1 MYIGGN
7 LNAETERMARTSRW
21 TEQERREAVELVL
34 DGMAEGKT
42 LADTVRDIARGQR
55 KAGKL
60 GAEILTQGQV
70 RRWVVEDETQ
80 FAQYQRMKRM
90 LGQAFAEEALHIA
103 RESTTATT
111 ALDRV
116 LIDTLKWAAS
126 KANPSE
132 YGEKQTVEH
141 QGAQTLQ
148 VRIVE
153 DDVPLRNPK
162 AAEQIGNAAATA
174 MVAPMLLTLPAPTVQ
189 ALNPSED
196 ADE

>member
-1 MYIGGN
+1 
-7 LNAETERMARTSRW
+7 MAGKSQW
-21 TEQERREAVELVL
+21 TEAQRREAVELVL

-42 LADTVRDIARGQR
+42 LADTVREIAKGQR
-55 KAGKL
+55 KAGKT
-60 GAEILTQGQV
+60 GSEVLTQGQV

-80 FAQYQRMKRM
+80 FVQYQRMKRM

-103 RESTTATT
+103 RESTTAST

-116 LIDTLKWAAS
+116 LIDTLKWAAA

-148 VRIVE
+148 VKIVE
-153 DDVPLRNPK
+153 DTPEIRNPK
-162 AAEQIGNAAATA
+162 AAEQIGNAVATA
-174 MVAPMLLTLPAPTVQ
+174 ISAPMILNLPAPTLQ

>member
-1 MYIGGN
+1 
-7 LNAETERMARTSRW
+7 MARVSRW

-42 LADTVRDIARGQR
+42 LADTVREIAKGQR
-55 KAGKL
+55 KAGKTN
-60 GAEILTQGQV
+60 AEVLTQGQV
-70 RRWVVEDETQ
+70 RRWVVEDEAQ

-103 RESTTATT
+103 RESTTSTT

-162 AAEQIGNAAATA
+162 AAEQIGNAVATA
-174 MVAPMLLTLPAPTVQ
+174 ISAPVMLHIPAITTP
-189 ALNPSED
+189 ALDPSED
-196 ADE
+196 DDE

>member
-1 MYIGGN
+1 
-7 LNAETERMARTSRW
+7 MARVSKW
-21 TEQERREAVELVL
+21 SEAERREAVELVL

-42 LADTVRDIARGQR
+42 LADTVRDIARQQR
-55 KAGKL
+55 KAGKI
-60 GAEILTQGQV
+60 GDAVLTQGQV

-80 FAQYQRMKRM
+80 FVQYQRMKRL

-103 RESTTATT
+103 RESTTSST

-116 LIDTLKWAAS
+116 LIDTLKWAAA

-148 VRIVE
+148 VKIVE
-153 DDVPLRNPK
+153 DDAPIRNPK
-162 AAEQIGNAAATA
+162 AAKQIGNAIATA
-174 MVAPMLLTLPAPTVQ
+174 MTTPVILSLPAVQ
-189 ALNPSED
+189 PIALNPSED
-196 ADE
+196 TDE

>member
-1 MYIGGN
+1 M
-7 LNAETERMARTSRW
+7 ETERMARTSRW

-42 LADTVRDIARGQR
+42 LADTVRDIARNQR
-55 KAGKL
+55 KAGKT
-60 GAEILTQGQV
+60 GAEVLTQGQV
-70 RRWVVEDETQ
+70 RRWVVEDEQQ
-80 FAQYQRMKRM
+80 FAQYQRMKRL

-103 RESTTATT
+103 RESTTSST

-153 DDVPLRNPK
+153 DDAPLRNPK
-162 AAEQIGNAAATA
+162 AAEQIGNAVATA
-174 MVAPMLLTLPAPTVQ
+174 MTTPVILSLPAVTPA

-196 ADE
+196 DDE